1 MSSAMGS
8 RAVSGE
14 RGEQGDERY
23 EITRSRWWFCNK
35 TSRWCY
41 VTLDVSN
48 DTWLETW
55 RPIGP
60 KKSLNKPAAHEI
72 VKAPIGPKK
81 SLKKP
86 AAVKAMKAKKAT

>member
-1 MSSAMGS
+1 M
-8 RAVSGE
+8 
-14 RGEQGDERY
+14 
-23 EITRSRWWFCNK
+23 
-35 TSRWCY
+35 
-41 VTLDVSN
+41 TLDVSN

-86 AAVKAMKAKKAT
+86 AAVKAMKVMKAMKAKKATCRPCRGFATIGNA